1 MKIKGVELVFEEDRA
16 KLYLYGTIRKKFYW
30 ENEDD
35 ELDYVSAEGVRKA
48 LIAIGDKPIEVHINS
63 SGGDVFES
71 IAIHNLLE
79 QHTKTITMY
88 VDGLAGSGA
97 SIIFMAGVKNYMPNN
112 AMLMLHQ
119 VSTIA
124 EGNADEL
131 RKVAIDLETIDSSV
145 RETYKK
151 RFIGTE
157 DELKK
162 IIAAS
167 SWLTAEQARAF
178 NLCDEIVKDK
188 QEIKANGEE
197 VILNLFEKYRL
208 KGGTP
213 KEESIDNKS
222 GNLFMN
228 MRR

>member
-1 MKIKGVELVFEEDRA
+1 
-16 KLYLYGTIRKKFYW
+16 
-30 ENEDD
+30 
-35 ELDYVSAEGVRKA
+35 
-48 LIAIGDKPIEVHINS
+48 
-63 SGGDVFES
+63 
-71 IAIHNLLE
+71 
-79 QHTKTITMY
+79 MY

-112 AMLMLHQ
+112 SMLMLHQ

-167 SWLTAEQARAF
+167 SWLTAEQARTF

-188 QEIKANGEE
+188 QAIKANGEE

-222 GNLFMN
+222 ENLFMN